1 MNVRRILLGA
11 TALLALPAAALGAE
25 LTGYLTSKN
34 VAAGTF
40 VVDSAFPMSA
50 GSGVDLG
57 ALELGRR
64 IVVTYDGPE
73 TAMVASAVSV
83 VPASI
88 AAPPAPAA
96 PAEAPVAAAEPAA
109 PAPPAPAAPEPAAPA
124 PAAPPEVAQAA
135 PAPGAASTASYT
147 AEQADRGEAAYTAE
161 CSGCHGTTLGGGGEA
176 PGLLGAGFRN
186 RLIPDGDAAALYAVI
201 ATTMPQ
207 QAPGTLSPETYA
219 DITAFLMERHQI
231 APGASEFAPPQ

>member
-1 MNVRRILLGA
+1 
-11 TALLALPAAALGAE
+11 
-25 LTGYLTSKN
+25 
-34 VAAGTF
+34 
-40 VVDSAFPMSA
+40 
-50 GSGVDLG
+50 
-57 ALELGRR
+57 
-64 IVVTYDGPE
+64 
-73 TAMVASAVSV
+73 
-83 VPASI
+83 ASI

-109 PAPPAPAAPEPAAPA
+109 PAPPAPAAPAEVAQAPAPAAPAPEPAAPA
-124 PAAPPEVAQAA
+124 PAAPEAPAEVAQAA
-135 PAPGAASTASYT
+135 PAPGGASTASYT
-147 AEQADRGEAAYTAE
+147 AEQADRGEDAYTAE